1 MVAVGLVLLVL
12 AVLVAAGIVLSNG
25 DSVQADAFG
34 VSLDNVSVGGLFLV
48 GMVVGVVAML
58 GLGLMLIGA
67 ARRRSKRVA
76 VKREVQ
82 DVRGERESLAEEN
95 ARLQVELEQAERQRH
110 TATSAA
116 ATETSAPAA
125 VGHDTPHSTTNT
137 DVDVDA
143 PGRHRA

>member
-1 MVAVGLVLLVL
+1 MVAFGLVLLVL
-12 AVLVAAGIVLSNG
+12 AALVAAGIVLSNG

-58 GLGLMLIGA
+58 GLGLMMLGA
-67 ARRRSKRVA
+67 ARRRAKRVA
-76 VKREVQ
+76 VKREVR

-95 ARLQVELEQAERQRH
+95 ARLQAELER
-110 TATSAA
+110 TSA
-116 ATETSAPAA
+116 TPGPA
-125 VGHDTPHSTTNT
+125 VGPPTAEPGAKFVSRGDAAA
-137 DVDVDA
+137 DVDA